1 VVVILC
7 HGACALEAVFQHGEI
22 AMKSLIKSFQ
32 SSALALSTIAG
43 ALAIGSPLAA
53 AGECPAGKVTTDGQ
67 KAGAT
72 AHKDVAEKLLG
83 QIDLAKEKVAVADH
97 HLRMRRLDIKPG
109 GEVAWH
115 SHAERPALIYVVSG
129 TITEYASTCAV
140 PIVHSTGELSVEKGG
155 LSHWWKNTSDKP
167 VVLISSDIAA
177 DPKDN
182 NM

>member
-1 VVVILC
+1 MTKKMNISHATLSLV
-7 HGACALEAVFQHGEI
+7 CALAGVL
-22 AMKSLIKSFQ
+22 LI
-32 SSALALSTIAG
+32 G
-43 ALAIGSPLAA
+43 APAA
-53 AGECPAGKVTTDGQ
+53 NAGECPAGKVTTDGQ
-67 KAGAT
+67 KPGAK
-72 AHKDVAEKLLG
+72 AHKDVTEKLLG
-83 QIDLAKEKVAVADH
+83 QIDLSKEKIAVADH

-140 PIVHSTGELSVEKGG
+140 PIVHTTGELSVEQGG

-167 VVLISSDIAA
+167 VVLISADIAA
-177 DPKDN
+177 DPADH